1 MQRAAA
7 LESRRTIR
15 VSGCRGGWTFP
26 WSKALQDEIVRPSR
40 VASVIVAARPQ
51 PQSWP
56 GLLSRLFGRE
66 KASEETVVTRMHFA
80 ADPQDV
86 WNGLQFYEE
95 VRGRPPFPLN
105 LLMPKAVRTEG
116 KKDAVGN
123 RVRCIYE
130 GGELIKRITVVDS
143 PQTIEFE
150 VIDQHLGIEGCAI
163 ALCGSYRLHSDGDAT
178 DVYATTRYASHL
190 YPRWLWR
197 SLEKMVMHQLHGRV
211 LNGMHAVICEN
222 SPGTILK

>member
-130 GGELIKRITVVDS
+130 GRLCNHPLCLTSV
-143 PQTIEFE
+143 P
-150 VIDQHLGIEGCAI
+150 
-163 ALCGSYRLHSDGDAT
+163 ALALAFPREDGDAS
-178 DVYATTRYASHL
+178 ASR
-190 YPRWLWR
+190 PRIER
-197 SLEKMVMHQLHGRV
+197 
-211 LNGMHAVICEN
+211 HACRD
-222 SPGTILK
+222 L